1 MTSHDNRHP
10 KIAVIDNN
18 TLAALGLKHILQQV
32 MPIAVIDCYN
42 SLEEL
47 ENGGRVDD
55 YYHFFA
61 AVTVVLSSRASFERY
76 RCKTIVL
83 TGSMADNR
91 GFSNFHSLCVDV
103 PEKEL
108 VKSLLKLEQNA
119 HGNGKNLPPMIKK
132 TGQGKLSVRETEV
145 ISFIARGY
153 SNKEIADKLNISI
166 TTAMTHRRN
175 IMEKLGMRTVSAMTI
190 YAVMNGYVDVSSI

>member
-61 AVTVVLSSRASFERY
+61 AVTVVLSSRAFFERY
-76 RCKTIVL
+76 RCKT
-83 TGSMADNR
+83 TTSKDAMAYTTSKECR
-91 GFSNFHSLCVDV
+91 FSSC
-103 PEKEL
+103 
-108 VKSLLKLEQNA
+108 SC
-119 HGNGKNLPPMIKK
+119 
-132 TGQGKLSVRETEV
+132 
-145 ISFIARGY
+145 
-153 SNKEIADKLNISI
+153 
-166 TTAMTHRRN
+166 
-175 IMEKLGMRTVSAMTI
+175 
-190 YAVMNGYVDVSSI
+190 